1 MVGKLLPPQIGSF
14 TKIPA
19 EETDQFF
26 SQHPIIYRP
35 THPKNRPPP
44 VACIPFQLLPFQRS
58 AEGDSPLPFP
68 DSGMLLRGSV
78 NLCDTNPACSTHEG
92 VSRAFFS
99 AL

>member
-35 THPKNRPPP
+35 THPKNRPPT
-44 VACIPFQLLPFQRS
+44 
-58 AEGDSPLPFP
+58 G
-68 DSGMLLRGSV
+68 
-78 NLCDTNPACSTHEG
+78 G
-92 VSRAFFS
+92 VSSLSTTPVSEIRRR
-99 AL
+99 